1 MAAELNFNGTVLVS
15 ALPATRARGIVLAAH
30 GCRASGRVWFNQSV
44 SCPNCVPLPEESC
57 LAAAALASGFAVVA
71 PTAADHGGCWTG
83 IDVTAVGAALISWRK
98 TYKLRNVPL
107 LGLGTSSGGW
117 LVQQAA
123 RNWPT
128 IAALTSIVSVPP
140 LGDVQPPLP
149 RASSYPPLQLILMRK
164 DTGKAKEAAALSAV
178 LKPPPEVL
186 ESAPRKVDRGYFA
199 RQIRGLA
206 PSVSSDLHAALSRAG
221 YLKDDALAS
230 HPRRGTW
237 RDAVRAA
244 LPKDRS
250 LLPQRSQEVA
260 LDAIFQELDVAFAFH
275 ANTCEHAAATMR
287 FFERSIATH
296 SRTS

>member
-1 MAAELNFNGTVLVS
+1 MVGD
-15 ALPATRARGIVLAAH
+15 AR
-30 GCRASGRVWFNQSV
+30 R
-44 SCPNCVPLPEESC
+44 E
-57 LAAAALASGFAVVA
+57 
-71 PTAADHGGCWTG
+71 
-83 IDVTAVGAALISWRK
+83 
-98 TYKLRNVPL
+98 
-107 LGLGTSSGGW
+107 
-117 LVQQAA
+117 
-123 RNWPT
+123 
-128 IAALTSIVSVPP
+128 
-140 LGDVQPPLP
+140 PPLP
-149 RASSYPPLQLILMRK
+149 RASPYPPLQLILMRK
-164 DTGKAKEAAALSAV
+164 DTSKAKEAAALSAV

-221 YLKDDALAS
+221 YLKDDMLAA

>member
-1 MAAELNFNGTVLVS
+1 M
-15 ALPATRARGIVLAAH
+15 
-30 GCRASGRVWFNQSV
+30 
-44 SCPNCVPLPEESC
+44 
-57 LAAAALASGFAVVA
+57 
-71 PTAADHGGCWTG
+71 
-83 IDVTAVGAALISWRK
+83 
-98 TYKLRNVPL
+98 
-107 LGLGTSSGGW
+107 
-117 LVQQAA
+117 
-123 RNWPT
+123 
-128 IAALTSIVSVPP
+128 
-140 LGDVQPPLP
+140 
-149 RASSYPPLQLILMRK
+149 
-164 DTGKAKEAAALSAV
+164 

-186 ESAPRKVDRGYFA
+186 ESAPRKVDRGFFA

-206 PSVSSDLHAALSRAG
+206 PSVSSDLHAALLRAG
-221 YLKDDALAS
+221 YLTNDALAS